1 MSLDSQGVNIDV
13 KMDKDNLYVEESF
26 SDLTSGYIRRLMP
39 VTQDGLPDTTRKTIF
54 IAQTQVMTQGG
65 PLPIQGPIEADNL
78 KDALE
83 KFPDAVNA
91 AIEQLIERSN
101 EMRREEAS
109 KIVVPG
115 SEVSSIFTK

>member
-1 MSLDSQGVNIDV
+1 
-13 KMDKDNLYVEESF
+13 MDKDNLYMEESF
-26 SDLTSGYIRRLMP
+26 SDLTSGYIRRLTP

-65 PLPIQGPIEADNL
+65 PLPIQGPIEADSL

-109 KIVVPG
+109 KIVLPG

>member
-1 MSLDSQGVNIDV
+1 MSLDSQGVNIDI

-26 SDLTSGYIRRLMP
+26 SDLTSGYIRRLTP
-39 VTQDGLPDTTRKTIF
+39 VTQDGLPDKTRKTIF

-65 PLPIQGPIEADNL
+65 PLPIQGPIEADSL
-78 KDALE
+78 KDALD

>member
-1 MSLDSQGVNIDV
+1 MSLDSQGVNVNV
-13 KMDKDNLYVEESF
+13 KMDKDNLYMEESF
-26 SDLTSGYIRRLMP
+26 SDLTSGYIRRLTP

-65 PLPIQGPIEADNL
+65 PLPIQGPIEADSL

-109 KIVVPG
+109 KIVLPG